1 MAVDENIRLQ
11 ITSDASDAQSGIN
24 RLINDIRRMRNAYQQ
39 SVNHGAGRQITEEVE
54 EAGQAVHDTERRFAD
69 ASRNITNHSRSIG
82 SVLKGVG
89 RTAVNSGIQI
99 TRGFGGPLKLAGKYL
114 FTFRRGLGD
123 TTDGFKHGF
132 WAVLKYAFGIRSLYF
147 LFRKLRQAIKDGFGN
162 LRQYSS
168 ETDSALTM
176 LQNSLFTLKNAL
188 AVAFNPIV
196 TAIAPLVN
204 QLIQMLIT
212 AMNAIGRFFSALTGK
227 KFAVQAI
234 NGYNSVAKATTGAG
248 KAAKNAAKDYKKL
261 NDVVLGIDELNIN
274 KGDDNSS
281 SGSTG
286 GGGGGA
292 GGDGT
297 NYGEMFDTVKVESK
311 MQKLAKMIRD
321 AWKKGD
327 FTKVGAYVGDAI
339 VKGLNKINWA
349 KIRQTLN
356 KVGKS
361 FATFFNGVFRT
372 EGLGKSIGAT
382 LGEALNTGFSFLFS
396 IVDNF
401 DFGALGQTIGSA
413 LQSAVQTF
421 DFGNLTHWISS
432 KLSGLFEFVSGLI
445 EGVDWSKV
453 PDDIWKAVKQA
464 IDGFDW
470 KRLAKAVDRLLWAIG
485 GAIEGFALS
494 VGSKLQKFW
503 NKTKEWFSK
512 KIADA
517 RTSLE
522 TTVSNVDKYL
532 GDKADSIRDKFRNI
546 PEYFKEKFRAGFNA
560 VKEAFSGLKKWLEE
574 KYNAVADTFSKSKI
588 KKVFKDAFEA
598 GYKAVT
604 GIFDKIGGY
613 FSGIGKDIVST
624 IQKAVNGVIKGINWV
639 LEKVGSKTRFSL
651 WTDIPTFAHGSRN
664 GLQRDTVGMVNDQG
678 GNTYREMII
687 PPHGEP
693 FIPKGRNVILP
704 MQKGTKIIPANQT
717 AKIPGFA
724 KGVGDILGG
733 AWSKFKE
740 FTGDIVDYLDSP
752 RKIVQMAIDKFTDIT
767 GFTGVFGDIASGA
780 ISTIMDSVV
789 SYITKIF
796 ETASS
801 MKIEKAIKWALG
813 IAASPAHGYDQGSR
827 WGPDYDCSS
836 FVISAMQNGGIPL
849 KSAGATT
856 THNMEQA
863 GIRVGFKDVVGSVST
878 GSGKG
883 LRRGD
888 ILLNTANHTALYIG
902 DGKVVQARINEL
914 GKITGGKPG
923 DQTGREIMV
932 GGYSNYPKGGWDSVL
947 RYAKFAN
954 GVGAI
959 PRYNDGGFPEN
970 GLFYANDSELVGK
983 FGNRSAVA
991 NNYQIED
998 GIEKAAYNGFVK
1010 AYADTKQTDLMEEL
1024 IRAVKD
1030 GKRIVIDGREIVAV
1044 VNSRNKRNGYSF
1056 T

>member
-281 SGSTG
+281 SGGTG

-421 DFGNLTHWISS
+421 DFGNITHWISS
-432 KLSGLFEFVSGLI
+432 KLSGLIELLAGVI
-445 EGVDWSKV
+445 EGVDWEKV
-453 PDDIWKAVKQA
+453 PGDIWDAIKEA

-470 KRLAKAVDRLLWAIG
+470 KRLGKAINRLLFAIG
-485 GAIEGFALS
+485 GVIETFFLLLS
-494 VGSKLQKFW
+494 DKLKKIW
-503 NKTKEWFSK
+503 NKFKEWVAK
-512 KIADA
+512 KA
-517 RTSLE
+517 LE
-522 TTVSNVDKYL
+522 AWESVKEAWKNANKHFEEKMD
-532 GDKADSIRDKFRNI
+532 GIRETFRKV
-546 PEYFKEKFRAGFNA
+546 PEFFKEKFSAGYEK
-560 VKEAFSGLKKWLEE
+560 VKEAFRGIKDWFKEKWKDVKGLFTKDK
-574 KYNAVADTFSKSKI
+574 VS
-588 KKVFKDAFEA
+588 KVFKDAFDA

-604 GIFDKIGGY
+604 DAFSKIGD
-613 FSGIGKDIVST
+613 FFKGIANDIVGP
-624 IQKAVNGVIKGINWV
+624 IADAVNGVIDGINWI
-639 LEKVGSKTRFSL
+639 LGKVGSNKTL
-651 WTDIPTFAHGSRN
+651 GHWDPPKFAHGSRN

-813 IAASPAHGYDQGSR
+813 IAASPAHGYDQNSR

-902 DGKVVQARINEL
+902 DGKVVQASINEL

-923 DQTGREIMV
+923 DQTGREIWS
-932 GGYSNYPKGGWDSVL
+932 GPYYNYRKGGWDSVL